1 MRLTETLDFGGD
13 PGRVGCRRGVRAEA
27 ERREPEI
34 LRAGAGSIRRLPE
47 VGLATCPLLGGLIWR
62 LGRQWVENLIPS
74 LVPQL
79 YPYICQTFLVF
90 FFFFKAG
97 LCAEGGHVHSGAER
111 DSRLFKGFLYPDGEC
126 IYRTF

>member
-1 MRLTETLDFGGD
+1 M
-13 PGRVGCRRGVRAEA
+13 GCRRGVRAEA

-90 FFFFKAG
+90 FFF
-97 LCAEGGHVHSGAER
+97 
-111 DSRLFKGFLYPDGEC
+111 SRLDSVQRGVMFTLVLKEILGSSRAFC
-126 IYRTF
+126 ILMVNVFTERSNNI